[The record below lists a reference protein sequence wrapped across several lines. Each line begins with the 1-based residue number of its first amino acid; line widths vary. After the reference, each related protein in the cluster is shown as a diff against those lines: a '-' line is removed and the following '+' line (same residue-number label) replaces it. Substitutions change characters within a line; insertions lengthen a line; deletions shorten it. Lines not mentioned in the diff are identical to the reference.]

1 LLLRLA
7 GKAVA
12 VVKGLEAAETFL
24 QVSAAGYQAVK
35 AVELYL
41 AGDLSEAYAKALE
54 ATLRLLGITPKFIK
68 RLPTVP
74 AKHPKQL
81 AESARKHLIDV
92 AGPPVD
98 PKSLTGPNRGIF
110 TTTEK
115 PAMSPSALDYQSSL
129 PGAVTDMTT
138 RKPIVPGIRY
148 DNPNLRGKNYI
159 LFDGLDPYDSTTLVD
174 RKLGIARSPKQKE
187 TFLRWAEALEQ
198 NPGIKIR
205 IEVPNRK
212 VWREVEKFI
221 NNIGVDP
228 KVRERISVVEVPIG

>member
-1 LLLRLA
+1 M
-7 GKAVA
+7 
-12 VVKGLEAAETFL
+12 
-24 QVSAAGYQAVK
+24 
-35 AVELYL
+35 
-41 AGDLSEAYAKALE
+41 
-54 ATLRLLGITPKFIK
+54 
-68 RLPTVP
+68 P

-129 PGAVTDMTT
+129 PGAVTDMAT

-187 TFLRWAEALEQ
+187 TFRRWAKALEQ

-205 IEVPNRK
+205 IEVPSRRVQK
-212 VWREVEKFI
+212 EIDDVLDA
-221 NNIGVDP
+221 IGFQRSIRD
-228 KVRERISVVEVPIG
+228 RILVVEVPIA

>member
-24 QVSAAGYQAVK
+24 QVSATGYQAVK
-35 AVELYL
+35 AVELYI

-54 ATLRLLGITPKFIK
+54 ATLRLLGITPKFIR
-68 RLPTVP
+68 RLPAVP
-74 AKHPKQL
+74 ANRPKQV

-98 PKSLTGPNRGIF
+98 PKNLTGPNRGLF
-110 TTTEK
+110 TTTEQS
-115 PAMSPSALDYQSSL
+115 AMSQEALDYQSSL
-129 PGAVTDMTT
+129 PGAVTDMAT

-148 DNPNLRGKNYI
+148 DNPNLKGKNYI
-159 LFDGLDPYDSTTLVD
+159 LFDELDPYDSTTLVD
-174 RKLGIARSPKQKE
+174 RKLGIARSKKQE
-187 TFLRWAEALEQ
+187 DAFRRWAKALEQ

-205 IEVPNRK
+205 IEVPSQK
-212 VWREVEKFI
+212 VLREVKTFI
-221 NNIGVDP
+221 ER
-228 KVRERISVVEVPIG
+228 VRVNPAILKRIQIIEVPID